1 MGRFT
6 SVGAEFDDFVRSSSA
21 ALLRTAF
28 LLTNDRGQAED
39 LLQVSLVRTAAH
51 WRVARHNP
59 MSYARRVLVNLAKN
73 RWRDMSRRPN
83 EAQDLEGIELPQS
96 PGDDVV
102 VQRDALATLVAS
114 LPMAQRKVLVLRYF
128 EDLSVAEV
136 AVILGCGEGTVKSRT
151 NRALSRLRE
160 LLAAQE
166 TDKAEGQKYAQRY

>member
-1 MGRFT
+1 
-6 SVGAEFDDFVRSSSA
+6 
-21 ALLRTAF
+21 
-28 LLTNDRGQAED
+28 
-39 LLQVSLVRTAAH
+39 
-51 WRVARHNP
+51 